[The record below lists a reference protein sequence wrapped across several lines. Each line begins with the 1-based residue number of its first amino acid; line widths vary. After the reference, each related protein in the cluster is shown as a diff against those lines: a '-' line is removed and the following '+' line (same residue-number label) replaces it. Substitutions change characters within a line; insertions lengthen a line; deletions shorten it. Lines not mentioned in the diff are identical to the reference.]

1 MTEIRR
7 HVEELGVELGAGQAW
22 DAYRQASWATLL
34 MLVPPTGSVKASER
48 LDRMF
53 RRLLRH
59 GARMALDLDA
69 EEFL

>member
-1 MTEIRR
+1 
-7 HVEELGVELGAGQAW
+7 
-22 DAYRQASWATLL
+22 
-34 MLVPPTGSVKASER
+34 MLVPPTGSVKASDR

-69 EEFL
+69 EEFLEC